1 MSHRRSTTAPYNLSQ
16 LLVAWARHDEVA
28 RDRLIPL
35 VYEELHRLAHHYM
48 RRERDDH
55 TLQTT
60 ALVNEAYVRLAGI
73 SHLHGDDRAQFFA
86 LAATI
91 MRRVLVDHARARGRE
106 RRGGDVEVAPLTES
120 VATPGADVDLIA
132 LNEALD
138 HLAALDRQQATIVDL
153 RYFAGLTIEE
163 TAAALGISPA
173 TVKREW
179 MTARAWLYRELSG
192 ADAAPQV

>member
-1 MSHRRSTTAPYNLSQ
+1 MPDSPPATGTPENLSQ
-16 LLVAWARHDEVA
+16 LLVAWARRDEAA
-28 RDRLIPL
+28 RDRLMPL
-35 VYEELHRLAHHYM
+35 VYDELHRLAHHYM

-73 SHLHGDDRAQFFA
+73 SRLEGEERAQFFA

-91 MRRVLVDHARARGRE
+91 MRRVLVDHARARRRA
-106 RRGGDVEVAPLTES
+106 RRGGGIEVTALTDS
-120 VATPGADVDLIA
+120 VAAADDAAGVDLVA

-138 HLAALDRQQATIVDL
+138 RLATLDARQATIVDL
-153 RYFAGLTIEE
+153 RYFAGLTVEE
-163 TAAALGISPA
+163 TGAALGISPA

-179 MTARAWLYRELSG
+179 TTAKAWLYRELG
-192 ADAAPQV
+192 P